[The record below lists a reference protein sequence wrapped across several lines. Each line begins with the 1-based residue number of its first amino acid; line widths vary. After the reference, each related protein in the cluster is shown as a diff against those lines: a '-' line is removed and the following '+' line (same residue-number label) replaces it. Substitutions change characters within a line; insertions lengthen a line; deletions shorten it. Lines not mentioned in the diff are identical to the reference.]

1 MSVVLFFLPKLLGS
15 TAMTVHF
22 HFVPLQST
30 LLACLTTALLT
41 PHPGDLDGGGM
52 VIMVQFYIKNIK

>member
-1 MSVVLFFLPKLLGS
+1 
-15 TAMTVHF
+15 MTVHF

-52 VIMVQFYIKNIK
+52 VILVQFYIKKY